1 MARRAVDDADL
12 AFAQN
17 FLIDAVQPAVAALS
31 ARDDLGFVTIVNPG
45 SAGLSIVANR
55 GLTAA

>member
-1 MARRAVDDADL
+1 MDDADL

-31 ARDDLGFVTIVNPG
+31 DRDDLGFVIIVNPG
-45 SAGLSIVANR
+45 PAGLSIVANR